1 MPRKPKLPYRIKL
14 ALIAFGVTVFC
25 VISPPSFAHS
35 PVTFSSPAVLSTPTP
50 IATTELVQQGR
61 SLYEAG
67 RYTEAINAL
76 QTALQHYRS
85 QGNGLGQAMTLSN
98 LALAYQQ
105 LGQWQDAN
113 QAIDQSLTLLEQLKG
128 QNQNDSERSQVLA
141 QTLDIQG
148 SLQLDT
154 GRAQQALTTWQQSQ
168 TMYQQLGDRN
178 GIVRSRINQ
187 VQALQTLGFYRRALT
202 TLTEVNQLLQGQPDS
217 LTKAIQLRALGDA
230 LQLAGDLEQGQ
241 QVLQR
246 SLEIAKAAQ
255 SNQEISAALLSLGNL
270 SRSRLTP
277 TGVQAAINYYQQAA
291 NLASNPV
298 TKVQAQ
304 INWLNLL
311 STLNQ
316 AGSVPAL
323 VTQIQTELA
332 ALPPSQA
339 SVYARIQFAQ
349 TLIKSGYQPQGTG
362 RPSVPPV
369 PAPDAIPP
377 APTTPATDQQ
387 VALRGQPP
395 NDPNNVAVGTSGPGT
410 GNLVMPPPQEI
421 AQILATAAQQAKGL
435 GDQRAEA
442 HAVGALGGLYEQ
454 TQQWNYAKNLT
465 QQALLLAQTIN
476 AADVSYRWQWQLG
489 RLLKQQ
495 GDISGA
501 IAAYDAAVNTLRSLR
516 SDLVAVNRD
525 VQFSFRESVEP
536 VYRESVALLLETSN
550 GEQPSTENLD
560 LARQRIEALQLA
572 ELDNFF
578 REACLDG
585 RVVPLDKV
593 VDQDN
598 PTAAVIYPIILAEQ
612 LHVIV
617 KIPQQALKHYAIKQP
632 RSEVESVLNQ
642 LRQNLTEPD
651 TLNEMQQQARQVYD
665 WLIRPVAADLET
677 SGVNTLVFVLD
688 GSLRNVPMAAL
699 YDGKQYL
706 VEKYAVALSL
716 GLQLLSPKPL
726 TDTPLQVLAAG
737 LVEPPSAY
745 RSQFPPLPGIEEE
758 FKLIQ
763 DAGIPLQ
770 PLLNDA
776 FRTQA
781 LAQKVNAAPFN
792 VVHLATHGQ
801 FSSQAKDTF
810 ILAADGPINVNEL
823 DSLLR
828 SRGETRPDAIELLVL
843 SACQTATGDDRA
855 TLGLAGV
862 TIRAGARST
871 LASLWSISDQS
882 TAILIGNFYRELKTA
897 KVTKAEA
904 LRRAQV
910 TLLTEYPNFN
920 RPLYWAP
927 YILVGNWL

>member
-1 MPRKPKLPYRIKL
+1 MSRRPQLPRRLKL
-14 ALIAFGVTVFC
+14 ALVAFSVTVFW
-25 VISPPSFAHS
+25 VISFPNFAHS
-35 PVTFSSPAVLSTPTP
+35 SVPSPAQTTLSPLAS
-50 IATTELVQQGR
+50 IATADLVQQGR
-61 SLYEAG
+61 SRYESG
-67 RYTEAINAL
+67 RYLEAINAL

-85 QGNGLGQAMTLSN
+85 QGNQLAQAMTLSN

-105 LGQWQDAN
+105 LGQWQNAN
-113 QAIDQSLTLLEQLKG
+113 ESIRQSLSLLEQLQG
-128 QNQNDSERSQVLA
+128 QNHNQSERSQVLA
-141 QTLDIQG
+141 QTWDIQG

-154 GRAQQALTTWQQSQ
+154 GQAEAALATWQNSQ
-168 TMYQQLGDRN
+168 TLYQQLGDRN
-178 GIVRSRINQ
+178 GVARSRINQ
-187 VQALQTLGFYRRALT
+187 VQALQTLGFYRRALS
-202 TLTEVNQLLQGQPDS
+202 TLTEVNQLLQEQPNS

-230 LQLAGDLEQGQ
+230 LQLAGDLEQAQ

-246 SLEIAKAAQ
+246 SLEIAKAVH
-255 SNQEISAALLSLGNL
+255 SPQEVSAALLSLGNL
-270 SRSRLTP
+270 ARSRLTAG
-277 TGVQAAINYYQQAA
+277 GVQAAIDYYQQAA
-291 NLASNPV
+291 NLAPTPI

-311 STLNQ
+311 ATLNQ

-323 VTQIQTELA
+323 VPQIQTALA
-332 ALPPSQA
+332 TLPPSQA
-339 SVYARIQFAQ
+339 SIYAQIQFAQ
-349 TLIKSGYQPQGTG
+349 TLIKSGYSAPGTE
-362 RPSVPPV
+362 RPSL
-369 PAPDAIPP
+369 PAPDPLSP
-377 APTTPATDQQ
+377 VPSTTPNNQQ
-387 VALRGQPP
+387 VALRGQSQPA
-395 NDPNNVAVGTSGPGT
+395 DNVAVGTRGQGT
-410 GNLVMPPPQEI
+410 GNVVIPPPQAI
-421 AQILATAAQQAKGL
+421 AQILATAVQQAQGL

-442 HAVGALGGLYEQ
+442 HAIGALGNLYEQ
-454 TQQWNYAKNLT
+454 TQQWNYAQNLT

-476 AADVSYRWQWQLG
+476 ATDISYRWQWQLG

-495 GDISGA
+495 GDIPGA
-501 IAAYDAAVNTLRSLR
+501 IAAYDAAVNTLKSLR
-516 SDLVAVNRD
+516 RDLVAVNRD

-536 VYRESVALLLETSN
+536 VYRESVALLLESTN
-550 GEQPSTENLD
+550 GAPPSPAKLD

-598 PTAAVIYPIILAEQ
+598 PTAAVIYPIILADQ

-617 KIPQQALKHYAIKQP
+617 KIPQQALQHYAVKQS
-632 RSEVESVLNQ
+632 RTEVESVLSQ

-665 WLIRPVAADLET
+665 WLIRPIAAELET

-688 GSLRNVPMAAL
+688 GAFRNVPMAAL
-699 YDGKQYL
+699 YDGNNYL

-726 TDTPLQVLAAG
+726 TDAPLQVLAAG

-745 RSQFPPLPGIEEE
+745 RHQFPPLPGIEEE
-758 FKLIQ
+758 FRLIQ
-763 DAGIPLQ
+763 AAGIPLQ
-770 PLLNDA
+770 PLLNQA
-776 FRTQA
+776 FRTQT
-781 LAQKVNAAPFN
+781 LEQKVNTAPFN

-828 SRGETRPDAIELLVL
+828 SRGQTRADAIELLVL

-882 TAILIGNFYRELKTA
+882 TAILIGEFYRELTTA

-910 TLLTEYPNFN
+910 TLLTQYPNFS
-920 RPLYWAP
+920 RPLYWSP